1 MINKTNSAL
10 LIIDMQTKL
19 IPAMHNN
26 QLLLENSAKLL
37 QAINILQVPVISTV
51 QYKKGLGDTLPQLKS
66 LLPNDEF
73 QDIEK
78 FEFSCVKNSTF
89 FEKLQLL
96 DRQKIFVIGAEAHV
110 CVQQTVLD
118 LMDED
123 YHPIVI
129 ADCISSRNQYDKT
142 VAIERMSN
150 YGADITTYEAAV
162 FDLLKTSKA
171 DEFKAVSNIVK

>member
-37 QAINILQVPVISTV
+37 KAMKILQVPIISTV

-89 FEKLQLL
+89 L
-96 DRQKIFVIGAEAHV
+96 
-110 CVQQTVLD
+110 
-118 LMDED
+118 
-123 YHPIVI
+123 
-129 ADCISSRNQYDKT
+129 RNY
-142 VAIERMSN
+142 N
-150 YGADITTYEAAV
+150 Y
-162 FDLLKTSKA
+162 
-171 DEFKAVSNIVK
+171 